1 MEDVAIRL
9 SRAREFHRQSRWAEA
24 CEEFAAADQQEPLAV
39 DDLEAFAE
47 AVQVLGRGEDAVR
60 LLRRTYQARVE
71 AGEIDRAVTSAFWLW
86 QLLIINAEF
95 ARANGWVSQVRRL
108 LQERLAQ
115 TDLAPDDL
123 RPKDLPARPDH
134 PLPHG

>member
-9 SRAREFHRQSRWAEA
+9 SRARKFYDQSRWAEA

-47 AVQVLGRGEDAVR
+47 AAQVLGRGEDAVR
-60 LLRRTYQARVE
+60 LLRRTYQARVA

-86 QLLIINAEF
+86 Q
-95 ARANGWVSQVRRL
+95 S
-108 LQERLAQ
+108 
-115 TDLAPDDL
+115 TD
-123 RPKDLPARPDH
+123 H
-134 PLPHG
+134 